1 MKKRNIIILMIL
13 LVIGFA
19 AVSTTLVING
29 TLNIG
34 YNEENF
40 SSSVVYTRA
49 ETEDG
54 TAEINQDDK
63 NITFETNKL
72 ENVNETATLEFDVT
86 NKSRNYDAEVTI
98 KCGLKEDFKSFSEY
112 LDITMSL
119 ESPFELISSETKTG
133 YLTIKLKKAY
143 NEEMETRIEMS
154 CELVTEPLE
163 RETLGDEYVLV
174 YEDPIL
180 NGADPVVKENLVP
193 VTIAD
198 NGEVT
203 YANTQ
208 KKWYSYENKEWANA
222 VILVDSPSK
231 EYHEGNII
239 LESDIESYFVWIP
252 RYRYQI
258 FDEGNYTTYIES
270 KPSTSIAK
278 EIQIEFESNS
288 IESSTGTSKGEWLT
302 HPAFTNF
309 DVSGF
314 WVGKYETGY
323 EGATTTEEAQVN
335 EENLNKVII
344 KPNTY
349 SWRGLTVSNMFKTA
363 YNYNRELDSHMMKNT
378 EWGAV
383 AYLSHSKYGINTEV
397 RINNNSNYL
406 TGYAAVD
413 GTDQSSYPGTSGTD
427 STKTLPYNTE
437 TGYKASTTGNITGI
451 YDMSGGAWEYVA
463 GYMPSSSDASGFTS
477 TELNTYSKYLD
488 LYQDN
493 STLTSY
499 NNRKLG
505 DATGELGPFYFYT
518 DKDNNKRHRNN
529 WYSDS
534 SVFVAS
540 FVPWFLRGGNH
551 DASALAGQ
559 FNFDRGTGGVYTSDG
574 FRLVLTPQTKN

>member
-133 YLTIKLKKAY
+133 RLVVTLKKAY
-143 NEEMETRIEMS
+143 DKDLETTAEIE
-154 CELVTEPLE
+154 CELVAEPLE
-163 RETLGDEYVLV
+163 RDTLGDEYVLV

-180 NGADPVVKENLVP
+180 NGADPVIKENLVP

-309 DVSGF
+309 DVNGF

>member
-1 MKKRNIIILMIL
+1 MKKRNVIILVVMLI
-13 LVIGFA
+13 VGFA
-19 AVSTTLVING
+19 SITSTLVIRGN
-29 TLNIG
+29 LNIG
-34 YNEENF
+34 YNENF
-40 SSSVVYTRA
+40 SSSIVYTRA
-49 ETEDG
+49 ELPNGEV
-54 TAEINQDDK
+54 EINQNEK
-63 NITFETNKL
+63 NIDFTTEKL
-72 ENVNETATLEFDVT
+72 ENVNQTTILEFDVT
-86 NKSRNYDAEVTI
+86 NKSRNYDASVTI
-98 KCGLKEDFKSFSEY
+98 NCGLKEDFKSFSEY
-112 LDITMSL
+112 LDIDMSL
-119 ESPFELISSETKTG
+119 ESPFELVSSETKTG

-222 VILVDSPSK
+222 VILVENPSQ
-231 EYHEGNII
+231 EYVKGDVIQ
-239 LESDIESYFVWIP
+239 ESDIESYFVWIP

-270 KPSTSIAK
+270 KPTESIAK
-278 EIQIEFESNS
+278 EIQIEFETNKVEPS
-288 IESSTGTSKGEWLT
+288 IGSKQGEWLT

-309 DVSGF
+309 DVNGL
-314 WVGKYETGY
+314 WVGKFETGY
-323 EGATTTEEAQVN
+323 KGATSKETAQVN
-335 EENLNKVII
+335 AIDSSKIII
-344 KPNTY
+344 KPNVY
-349 SWRGLTVSNMFKTA
+349 SWRNSTVSNIFKTA

-406 TGYAAVD
+406 TGYAATD
-413 GTDQSSYPGTSGTD
+413 GTDQSSSLGTYGTTSD
-427 STKTLPYNTE
+427 ITRPYNTE

-463 GYMPSSSDASGFTS
+463 GYMPGSNDQSGFTL
-477 TELNTYSKYLD
+477 TELTTYSTYLD
-488 LYQDN
+488 FYPAN
-493 STLTSY
+493 ATVTSY
-499 NNRKLG
+499 NGRLLG
-505 DATGELGPFYFYT
+505 DATGEMGPFYNYA
-518 DKDNNKRHRNN
+518 DKDNINRYHNN
-529 WYSDS
+529 WYNDYSH
-534 SVFVAS
+534 FVEYNL
-540 FVPWFLRGGNH
+540 PWFHRGGSYMSGVL
-551 DASALAGQ
+551 DGQ
-559 FNFDRGTGGVYTSDG
+559 FFFNGYTGGVYTNEGSR
-574 FRLVLTPQTKN
+574 FVLTPKI